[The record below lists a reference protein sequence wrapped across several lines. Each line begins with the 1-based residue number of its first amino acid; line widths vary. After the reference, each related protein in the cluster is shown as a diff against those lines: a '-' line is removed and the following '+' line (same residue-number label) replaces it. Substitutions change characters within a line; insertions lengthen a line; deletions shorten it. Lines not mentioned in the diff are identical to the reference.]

1 MRFRI
6 YPTTQQKTALAQMFG
21 CSRVVWN
28 DALAFCQ
35 ESYRNGHKYCGYSEL
50 SKCFLTEAKKT
61 EERHWLKDAPAI
73 PLQQSLRDLDVAFK
87 NFFNSC
93 NGKRKGKKV
102 KPPMFKKRKSK
113 QSARFTENGFKINQ
127 HSVYLSKIGKLKIV
141 WSREL
146 PSKPSSVTVI
156 KDSAGRYFLSFVCE
170 VNHPQLPDNA
180 QSIGIDLGITDF
192 ATLSTGKKIK
202 SPKPLK
208 RQLKRLRRLQKN
220 LSRKQKGS
228 KRREVARLK
237 IAKLH
242 AKIADIRTD
251 FLHKLSTRLIQEN
264 QLIALEDLNVSG
276 MVKNRKLSR
285 AISDL
290 GWRSFRTMLEAKGE
304 MYGREIRIINR
315 WEATSQT
322 CSYCG
327 FKGGKKELSVRE
339 WTCLNCEEIHDRDVN
354 ASRQILKVAGGQS
367 DTKNGLQRECKTT
380 VKVAV
385 SSEASTH
392 REYRQLSLFY
402 YLVEN
407 NIAFKYPATTAWKE
421 FISPASNFLV
431 VTFFLGWVIY

>member
-1 MRFRI
+1 MKVRMRYRI

-21 CSRVVWN
+21 CTRVVWN

-35 ESYRNGHKYCGYSEL
+35 EAYRNGEKYCGFPKL
-50 SKCFLTEAKKT
+50 SNRFLTQAKQT
-61 EERHWLKDAPAI
+61 EDRQWLKDAPAI

-93 NGKRKGKKV
+93 TGKRKGKKV
-102 KPPMFKKRKSK
+102 KTPKFKKRKSR
-113 QSARFTENGFKINQ
+113 QSAKFTKNGFKINR
-127 HSVYLSKIGKLKIV
+127 HTVYLSKIGNLKIV

-146 PSKPSSVTVI
+146 PSQPSSVTVI
-156 KDSAGRYFLSFVCE
+156 KDSANRYFLSFVCE
-170 VNHPQLPDNA
+170 VNYLQLPNNG

-192 ATLSTGKKIK
+192 ATLNTGEKIK
-202 SPKPLK
+202 APKPLK

-237 IAKLH
+237 VAKLH
-242 AKIADIRTD
+242 AKITDTRTD
-251 FLHKLSTRLIQEN
+251 FLHKLSTKLIQEN

-290 GWRSFRTMLEAKGE
+290 GWRSFRSMLEAKAE
-304 MYGREIRIINR
+304 MYGREVRIINR

-322 CSYCG
+322 CSCCG

-339 WTCLNCEEIHDRDVN
+339 WTCLNCGTTHDRDIN
-354 ASRQILKVAGGQS
+354 ASRVILTVAGGQS
-367 DTKNGLQRECKTT
+367 DTLNGCRRECQTA

-385 SSEASTH
+385 PNEASTH
-392 REYRQLSLFY
+392 REYKQLSLF
-402 YLVEN
+402 
-407 NIAFKYPATTAWKE
+407 
-421 FISPASNFLV
+421 
-431 VTFFLGWVIY
+431 